1 MCTVNSGHDTTER
14 LTDFIAAALTDLA
27 QMSGAE
33 ERYRTATRL
42 VDQLADAISAVGKVR
57 AKAVVTLRDEQNL
70 SLAQLGDRLGLSKAR
85 AADIVRDATLG

>member
-1 MCTVNSGHDTTER
+1 
-14 LTDFIAAALTDLA
+14 
-27 QMSGAE
+27 MSGAE